1 MLEVKHQ
8 VAQVICMKTRG
19 QLTGQALPGKKIVL
33 AKAGVQV
40 VVDAPNDIEAEPY
53 KALQNAAM
61 LDLYLNRHPGQKVSS
76 KRFPSIRDQ
85 WEKGIDIIK
94 FSSQLALSL
103 EFDFKRAPI
112 NPRMIAVAGQN
123 QAHIALES
131 RPWTTIEAFD
141 AARACADGWRRE
153 HCLKTLDDWQ
163 SLSELLRFNIVRT
176 QLRLASKPTL
186 NLAKDRPLHD
196 VLRRGFLRAYAHQ
209 ALGLTPSFKSY
220 AALASWLTENGYPTK
235 PSEPRSAKSQELVL
249 GFAPKTDDMMVLWH
263 LLKARFPEA
272 RLEALLAADDGL
284 SGS

>member
-1 MLEVKHQ
+1 MRSCH
-8 VAQVICMKTRG
+8 
-19 QLTGQALPGKKIVL
+19 
-33 AKAGVQV
+33 
-40 VVDAPNDIEAEPY
+40 
-53 KALQNAAM
+53 
-61 LDLYLNRHPGQKVSS
+61 
-76 KRFPSIRDQ
+76 
-85 WEKGIDIIK
+85 
-94 FSSQLALSL
+94 
-103 EFDFKRAPI
+103 
-112 NPRMIAVAGQN
+112 
-123 QAHIALES
+123 
-131 RPWTTIEAFD
+131 
-141 AARACADGWRRE
+141 DGWRRE

-272 RLEALLAADDGL
+272 RLEARVSKGFRPTPRPAQERIPAALTRLLLAN
-284 SGS
+284 SVPQQ